1 MRILCIDVGTGTQD
15 IYLFD
20 SRMDLENGYKL
31 ILPSPTMMIHRK
43 LKYSAKQ
50 NISVAL
56 HGVMMGGGPSS
67 WGAEAVI
74 RSGGRVYATPQ
85 AARTIND
92 DLEKVA
98 ETGITL
104 VSDDELAALPPDVQ
118 RVELADFNYPL
129 IRQTF
134 SAYGVSL
141 DNIAGVAISV
151 FDHGDAPSDV
161 SDRQFRFDYL
171 NERILTRNS
180 LSTFAFTRNQI
191 PTIMSRLEA
200 VSQSAKDTP
209 GELILMDSAP
219 AAVAGAILDDRVQKL
234 ARRVIVNIGNFHTL
248 AFRLH
253 HNQIEGLFEH
263 HTGLLS
269 SEKLDHY
276 IEGLFTGDLS
286 REEVFDDHGHG
297 SLMYDQSP
305 IAWGKGDFDLVV
317 TGPRRSMIQA
327 SKFRSY
333 FPAPYGDMMIT
344 GCFGMLSAAA
354 DLLPDYH
361 DEILSALYRQKPTG
375 IAPWD
380 FDDFDK

>member
-15 IYLFD
+15 IFLFD

-43 LKYSAKQ
+43 LKHAAKHKT
-50 NISVAL
+50 SVAL

-74 RSGGRVYATPQ
+74 RSGARVYATPQ

-98 ETGITL
+98 EAGITL
-104 VSDDELAALPPDVQ
+104 VSDDELAALPSNIQ
-118 RVELADFNYPL
+118 RIELADFNYPL

-141 DNIAGVAISV
+141 ENIAGMAISV
-151 FDHGDAPSDV
+151 FDHGDAPPNI

-171 NERILTRNS
+171 NERILLKNS

-191 PTIMSRLEA
+191 PPMMSRLES
-200 VSQSAKDTP
+200 VSLSAKDTP

-219 AAVAGAILDDRVQKL
+219 AAIAGAILDDRVRKL
-234 ARRVIVNIGNFHTL
+234 SHRVIVNIGNFHTL
-248 AFRLH
+248 AFRL
-253 HNQIEGLFEH
+253 NRNRIEGLFEH

-276 IEGLFTGDLS
+276 IEGLFSGNLNRS
-286 REEVFDDHGHG
+286 EVFDDHGHG
-297 SLMYDQSP
+297 SLMYEQTPLS
-305 IAWGKGDFDLVV
+305 WGKGDFDLVV
-317 TGPRRSMIQA
+317 TGPRRRMIQA
-327 SKFRSY
+327 SRFRSY
-333 FPAPYGDMMIT
+333 YPAPYGDMMIT
-344 GCFGMLSAAA
+344 GCFGMLSASA
-354 DLLPDYH
+354 DLLPDFRE
-361 DEILSALYRQKPTG
+361 EILAAFNRKEPSG

-380 FDDFDK
+380 VNDFTL